1 MMEGCRFKELK
12 DYKGLG
18 RALEVGNGRLEVTAT
33 LDVGPRLIR
42 FALPG
47 GPNILEDGAT
57 ATEALDGDTWRIY
70 GGHRV
75 WHSPEAF
82 PRSYSPDNRP
92 VEKVE
97 RLPDGLLLRQAEEP
111 WTHIRK
117 SIEVRLAPDRV
128 RVTNTLTN
136 CGAWPVE
143 LAVWSL
149 TVGSRGGREVIPVTQ
164 RNTGLLPN
172 RLVALWPGMP
182 MTDRR
187 VHWGERYLVVDCDPA
202 AKDCFKLGVPDEHG
216 WAAYFNHDL
225 CFLIKFEHRRA
236 GVYPDFGSSWET
248 FTADWGVE
256 LESLSPLETLKPG
269 RDLVHA
275 EDWFLFAGVPR
286 PPVDEEAIARA
297 LTPLAA
303 LAGIQLPV
311 VRPFD
316 WKDAERDD

>member
-1 MMEGCRFKELK
+1 MESCRFTELK
-12 DYKGLG
+12 DYKRLG
-18 RALEVGNGRLEVTAT
+18 RALQVANGRFEVTAT

-47 GPNILEDGAT
+47 GPNVLEDEAPV
-57 ATEALDGDTWRIY
+57 TEALEGDTWRIY

-82 PRSYSPDNRP
+82 PRSYSPDNSP
-92 VEKVE
+92 VDKVE
-97 RLPDGLLLRQAEEP
+97 RLPDGLSLHQAEEP

-117 SIEVRLAPDRV
+117 SLEVHLAADRV
-128 RVTNTLTN
+128 RVLNTLTN

-164 RNTGLLPN
+164 ANTGLLPN

-187 VHWGERYLVVDCDPA
+187 VHWGERYIVVDCDPL
-202 AKDCFKLGVPDEHG
+202 AKDAFKLGVPDEHG
-216 WAAYFNHDL
+216 WAAYFNHDQCL
-225 CFLIKFEHRRA
+225 LLKFQHQRRA
-236 GVYPDFGSSWET
+236 AYPDFGCSWET
-248 FTADWGVE
+248 FTAGWGIE
-256 LESLSPLETLKPG
+256 LESLSPLTTLKPG
-269 RDLVHA
+269 RSVSHA
-275 EDWFLFAGVPR
+275 EEWFLCADVPK
-286 PPVDEEAIARA
+286 PPVDEEAIARTLA
-297 LTPLAA
+297 PLAA
-303 LAGIQLPV
+303 QTGIELPV

-316 WKDAERDD
+316 WKQGESDD